1 MDVQVKVGSL
11 IRTIAEQEISGVVGK
26 IVSQLQTEL
35 TSVAVELLSAGVSA
49 PSMFKLENRLAQ
61 CVRESARKILQW
73 VVANLEPELEQ
84 MPGVIKHKGKN
95 FRRLAEKT
103 DRSSVVTCFGPIE
116 LSRAR
121 YRQGRDGKTIFP
133 LELLLGIEAGFTAA
147 AANMVGKQF
156 ATSGSSQGRT
166 REMILERTGVSIGNE
181 KLRKLTSVL
190 AESFEPLREATQ
202 LQELMQLIKDVRKSG
217 ETPVLSISRDGVAL
231 GLAPWSIFE
240 MAGVASISVLS
251 NGKKLGTVYLANTPQ
266 SNQED
271 LSRDLTSLLTEVVKA
286 CGRDLPKIVY
296 VTDAGKI
303 ETAYWKNVL
312 RKFFVDGVRIPIVRV
327 VDYYHASE
335 RLTTI
340 AEALKLDMDARSTWL
355 TRMRKTLL
363 EPGGHGR
370 VLRSI
375 AHMKATYKYK
385 SSLAA
390 DAKKAEAYLRR
401 YKRFMDYARSRSQGF
416 PIGSGIVESACK
428 QIVSERLKLS
438 GMRWHREGA
447 KQVMSLRCILLSN
460 IWSKVFDKWLQ
471 SKPTVRDLMPQ

>member
-1 MDVQVKVGSL
+1 MDVQVKAGSL
-11 IRTIAEQEISGVVGK
+11 VRTIAEREIFGIVGK
-26 IVSQLQTEL
+26 IVTQLRTEL
-35 TSVAVELLSAGVSA
+35 TSTIAGFLSTGITAMG
-49 PSMFKLENRLAQ
+49 MFKLENRLAET
-61 CVRESARKILQW
+61 VRESARKILQW
-73 VVANLEPELEQ
+73 LVANLEPELKQ
-84 MPGVIKHKGKN
+84 MPGAIKHKGKN

-103 DRSSVVTCFGPIE
+103 DRRSVVTCFGNIE

-121 YRQGRDGKTIFP
+121 YRQGSDGKTIFP
-133 LELLLGIEAGFTAA
+133 LELLLGIEAGFTPA
-147 AANMVGKQF
+147 AANMIGKQF
-156 ATSGSSQGRT
+156 ASSGSSQGRT
-166 REMILERTGVSIGNE
+166 REMILERTGASIGNE
-181 KLRKLTSVL
+181 KLRKLVGVL
-190 AESFEPLREATQ
+190 AGSFEPLREATQ
-202 LQELMQLIKDVRKSG
+202 LQELMRLIKETRRSK

-231 GLAPWSIFE
+231 GLAPLSIFE
-240 MAGVASISVLS
+240 MAGVGSISVLS

-266 SNQED
+266 ANQED
-271 LSRDLTSLLTEVVKA
+271 LSRDLTSLLTETVRA
-286 CGRDLPKIVY
+286 CSNLPKIVY

-340 AEALKLDMDARSTWL
+340 AEALRLESEARSMWL
-355 TRMRKTLL
+355 SRMRKTLL
-363 EPGGHGR
+363 EPNGHGR

-375 AHMKATYKYK
+375 AHMKTSYGYKTA
-385 SSLAA
+385 LAG
-390 DAKKAEAYLRR
+390 DANKAESYLRR
-401 YKRFMDYARSRSQGF
+401 YKRYMDYDGARSQGF

-447 KQVMSLRCILLSN
+447 QQVMSLRCILLSN

-471 SKPTVRDLMPQ
+471 SKPTVSDLMLQ

>member
-1 MDVQVKVGSL
+1 MDVQVKAGSL
-11 IRTIAEQEISGVVGK
+11 VRTIVDQEISGIVGK

-35 TSVAVELLSAGVSA
+35 TSVVAGFLSAGISA
-49 PSMFKLENRLAQ
+49 SGMLKLENRLAE
-61 CVRESARKILQW
+61 CFREAARKILQW
-73 VVANLEPELEQ
+73 LAANLEPKLEK
-84 MPGVIKHKGKN
+84 MPGAIKHKGKS

-103 DRSSVVTCFGPIE
+103 DRSSVVTCFGNIE
-116 LSRAR
+116 LSRTR

-133 LELLLGIEAGFTAA
+133 LELLLGIEAGFTPA
-147 AANMVGKQF
+147 AANMIGKQF

-181 KLRKLTSVL
+181 KLRRLTSL
-190 AESFEPLREATQ
+190 LSESFEPLREATQ
-202 LQELMQLIKDVRKSG
+202 LQELTQLIKDARKSR

-271 LSRDLTSLLTEVVKA
+271 LSRNLTSLLTEVVRA
-286 CGRDLPKIVY
+286 CGSDLPKIVY

-303 ETAYWKNVL
+303 ETAYWKNVI

-340 AEALKLDMDARSTWL
+340 AEALKLDTDARSTWL
-355 TRMRKTLL
+355 SRMRKTLL
-363 EPGGHGR
+363 EPNGHGR

-375 AHMKATYKYK
+375 AHMKATYRYK
-385 SSLAA
+385 SSLAG
-390 DAKKAEAYLRR
+390 DARKAEAYLRR
-401 YKRFMDYARSRSQGF
+401 YKRFMDYEGARSQGF

-428 QIVSERLKLS
+428 QIVGERMKLS

-447 KQVMSLRCILLSN
+447 QQVMSLRCILLSN

-471 SKPTVRDLMPQ
+471 SKPTVRDLMAA

>member
-1 MDVQVKVGSL
+1 MDVQIKAGSL
-11 IRTIAEQEISGVVGK
+11 VRTIAGNEISGIVGK
-26 IVSQLQTEL
+26 IVSKLQAEL
-35 TSVAVELLSAGVSA
+35 TSIVAEFVSA
-49 PSMFKLENRLAQ
+49 DIAALGMLKLENRLAE

-73 VVANLEPELEQ
+73 LVANLEPKLEE
-84 MPGVIKHKGKN
+84 MPGAIKHKGKN

-103 DRSSVVTCFGPIE
+103 NRSSVVTCFGNIE
-116 LSRAR
+116 LTRAR

-133 LELLLGIEAGFTAA
+133 LELLLGIEAGFTPA
-147 AANMVGKQF
+147 AANMIGKQF

-181 KLRKLTSVL
+181 KLRKLTSML
-190 AESFEPLREATQ
+190 ADSLEPHREATQ

-217 ETPVLSISRDGVAL
+217 QIPVLSISRDGVAL

-286 CGRDLPKIVY
+286 CGKDLPKIVY

-340 AEALKLDMDARSTWL
+340 AEALKLDTDARSTWL

-401 YKRFMDYARSRSQGF
+401 YKRFMNYAGSRSQGF

-460 IWSKVFDKWLQ
+460 IWSKVLDKWLQ
-471 SKPTVRDLMPQ
+471 SKPTIRDLMPK